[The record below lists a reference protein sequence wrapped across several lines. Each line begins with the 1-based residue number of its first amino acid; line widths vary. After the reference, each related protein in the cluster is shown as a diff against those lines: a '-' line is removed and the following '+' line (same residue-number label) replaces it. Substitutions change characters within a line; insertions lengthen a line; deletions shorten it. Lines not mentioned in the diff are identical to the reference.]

1 MVHPVQVG
9 KRTRMSFARV
19 EDVSEIPNLIEVQ
32 LDSYKWFLR
41 EGLYEVFDDI
51 NPIGNFTGNLVLE
64 FVDFKLDMD
73 NIKYSVEECKERDA
87 TYAAPLKVFVRLQNT
102 ETLEIKEQEVFM
114 GELPLMTEQGTF
126 VINGAERVIV
136 SQLVRSPGVYYNFN
150 RDKSGKKLFASTV
163 IPNRGAWLEYETDSN
178 DIIYVRIDKTRKL
191 PITILAR
198 ALGYGTD
205 QELVDYFGED
215 ERFKATIEKDNTKTK
230 EEALLEIYRRLRPG
244 EPPTVDSAIQLIDT
258 LFFDAKRYDLSRVG
272 RYKFN
277 KKLAL
282 NLRIANQIA
291 ASDVVNPST
300 GEIIVEKGNKI
311 SRETA
316 EEIQNAGINMVDVL
330 VEDKVVRVIGNY
342 FVDLAKQVPF
352 DVSDL
357 NIKEAVHY
365 PVLKEILDNFSDE
378 ETIKQEIKKNI
389 TRLIPKHIVKDDIFA
404 TISYELGLPYDIGH
418 VDDIDHLANR
428 RLRSVGELLQ
438 NQYRIGLSRMERVV
452 KERMT
457 IQDQE
462 VITPQ
467 MLINIRPVAA
477 AIKEF
482 FGSSQLSQFMDQ
494 TNPLS
499 ELTHK
504 RRLSA
509 LGPGGLSRE
518 RAGFE
523 VRDVHHSH
531 YGRMCPIE
539 TPEGPN
545 IGLINSLAT
554 YARVNEY
561 GFIETPYRIVDKKN
575 KRATME
581 IRYFTADEE
590 DQYLVAQAK
599 EPLDEN
605 GYFVDKKVT
614 VRKQE
619 ETLVVPAEEVDLMDV
634 SPRQIVSVA
643 TAMIPFLENDD
654 ASRALMGS
662 NMQRQAVP
670 LLKPQAPIVGTGIEY
685 KAAVDSGVLPKAK
698 NKGVVE
704 YVSGSEI
711 RVRRDEDGGLDVY
724 KLLKFKRSNSGT
736 CINQRPIVDKGEIVF
751 KNQVLADGPSTDL
764 GEIALGKNI
773 RMGFITWEGYNYE
786 DAMLISEELVREDV
800 FTSMHIEEYECE
812 ARDTK
817 LGAEEITRDIPNVSE
832 DTLKDIDERGIIR
845 IGAEVRAGD
854 ILVGKVTPKGETE
867 LTAEERLLR
876 AIFGEKAREVR
887 DTSLRVPHGEAGIIV
902 DIKVFTREN
911 GDDLSPGV
919 NELVRCYIAQ
929 KRKISV
935 GDKMA
940 GRHGNKGVISR
951 VLPEEDMPFL
961 PDGRP
966 LQICLNPLGVP
977 SRMNIGQVLEV
988 HLGWAASALG
998 WHIATPVFDG
1008 ATEEDIEECLEKAGY
1023 NVNGKTILYDG
1034 RTGEP
1039 FDNEVTVGIMYIL
1052 KLHHLVDDKIHAR
1065 STGPYSL
1072 VTQQPLG
1079 GKAQFGGQR
1088 FGEMEVWALE
1098 AYGAA
1103 YTLQEILTVKS
1114 DDVIGRVKTY
1124 EAIIKGENISK
1135 PGIPES
1141 FKVLLKELQS
1151 LALEVT
1157 VLDEDGNEVQMAE
1170 TIDYGD
1176 EDLTPLIEGNSFLK
1190 SEEGESFTNAGY
1202 SAVSGEQG
1210 DEVLLGFDESDSE
1223 EMDEEMDM
1231 PDDFDPSSILDDDF
1245 E

>member
-9 KRTRMSFARV
+9 KRTRMSFGKV
-19 EDVSEIPNLIEVQ
+19 KDVTEMPNLIEVQ
-32 LDSYKWFLR
+32 LDSYQWFLK
-41 EGLYEVFDDI
+41 EGLHEVFDDV
-51 NPIGNFTGNLVLE
+51 NPITNFTGNLVLE
-64 FVDFKLDMD
+64 FVDYKLDME

-87 TYAAPLKVFVRLQNT
+87 TYAAPLKVSVRLQNN
-102 ETLEIKEQEVFM
+102 ETGEIKEQEVFM
-114 GELPLMTEQGTF
+114 GDFPLMTEQGTF
-126 VINGAERVIV
+126 IINGAERVIV
-136 SQLVRSPGVYYNFN
+136 SQLVRSPGVYYNYSV
-150 RDKSGKKLFASTV
+150 DKTGKKLYSSTV

-191 PITILAR
+191 PISILGR
-198 ALGYGTD
+198 AMGLGSD
-205 QELVDYFGED
+205 QELLEYFGED

-230 EEALLEIYRRLRPG
+230 EEALLEIYKRLRPG
-244 EPPTVDSAIQLIDT
+244 EPPTVDSAISLIDS

-282 NLRIANQIA
+282 NLRLINQVA
-291 ASDVVNPST
+291 AEDVVNPQT
-300 GEIIVEKGNKI
+300 GEIIVEQGQKI
-311 SRETA
+311 SRSKA
-316 EEIQNAGINMVDVL
+316 EEIQNVGINSVDIL
-330 VEDKVVRVIGNY
+330 VEDRVVRVIGNH
-342 FVDLAKQVPF
+342 FVDITKH
-352 DVSDL
+352 VSFNIDEL
-357 NIKEAVHY
+357 NIKELVHY
-365 PVLKEILDNFSDE
+365 PTLKEILDNYDDE
-378 ETIKQEIKKNI
+378 ATIKEEIKRNI
-389 TRLIPKHIVKDDIFA
+389 NRLIPKHIIREDIFA
-404 TISYELGLPYDIGH
+404 TISYELGLPYEVGY
-418 VDDIDHLANR
+418 VDDIDHLGNR

-438 NQYRIGLSRMERVV
+438 NQFRIGLSRMERVV

-462 VITPQ
+462 AITPQ

-554 YARVNEY
+554 YAKVNEY
-561 GFIETPYRIVDKKN
+561 GFMETPYRVIDKEKGII
-575 KRATME
+575 TDE

-590 DQYLVAQAK
+590 DLYLVAQAK
-599 EPLDEN
+599 EPISEDRK
-605 GYFVDKKVT
+605 FVDSRVT
-614 VRKQE
+614 VRYKHE
-619 ETLVVPAEEVDLMDV
+619 VLVVNAEEVDLIDV

-670 LLKPQAPIVGTGIEY
+670 LLKPQAPIVGTGIEF

-698 NKGVVE
+698 NAGIVV
-704 YVSGSEI
+704 YVSASEI
-711 RVRRDEDGGLDVY
+711 RIKRDVDGGIDTY
-724 KLLKFKRSNSGT
+724 NLLKFKRSNQGT
-736 CINQRPIVDKGEIVF
+736 CINQRPLVDKGEIVF

-764 GEIALGKNI
+764 GEISLGKNI

-800 FTSMHIEEYECE
+800 FTSIHIEEYECE

-817 LGAEEITRDIPNVSE
+817 LGPEEITRDIPNVSE
-832 DTLKDIDERGIIR
+832 DALKDIDDRGIIR
-845 IGAEVRAGD
+845 IGAEVRSGD

-902 DIKVFTREN
+902 DVKVFTREN
-911 GDDLSPGV
+911 GDELNPGV

-988 HLGWAASALG
+988 HLGWAASQLG

-1008 ATEEDIEECLEKAGY
+1008 ATENDIEECLEKAGY
-1023 NVNGKTILYDG
+1023 NANGKTVLYDG
-1034 RTGEP
+1034 RTGEA
-1039 FDNEVTVGIMYIL
+1039 FDNLVTVGIMYIL
-1052 KLHHLVDDKIHAR
+1052 KLAHLVDDKIHAR

-1103 YTLQEILTVKS
+1103 HTLQEILTVKS
-1114 DDVIGRVKTY
+1114 DDVVGRVKTY
-1124 EAIIKGENISK
+1124 EAIVKGENIPE
-1135 PGIPES
+1135 PGVPES
-1141 FKVLLKELQS
+1141 FKVLIKELQA
-1151 LALEVT
+1151 LCLDVRVLNDENQEVKLKEFAEEDMADLEV
-1157 VLDEDGNEVQMAE
+1157 N
-1170 TIDYGD
+1170 
-1176 EDLTPLIEGNSFLK
+1176 IEGT
-1190 SEEGESFTNAGY
+1190 EELVTNEG
-1202 SAVSGEQG
+1202 SNG
-1210 DEVLLGFDESDSE
+1210 DDSYTVVEE
-1223 EMDEEMDM
+1223 EMEEEVEFENFPLDGFHEEELEL
-1231 PDDFDPSSILDDDF
+1231 DDFVND
-1245 E
+1245 EH

>member
-19 EDVSEIPNLIEVQ
+19 KDVTEMPNLIEVQ
-32 LDSYKWFLR
+32 LDSYDWFLR
-41 EGLYEVFDDI
+41 EGLHEVFDDI
-51 NPIGNFTGNLVLE
+51 NPISNFTGNLILE
-64 FVDFKLDMD
+64 FVDYKLDMD

-87 TYAAPLKVFVRLQNT
+87 TYAAPLKVSVRLQNE
-102 ETLEIKEQEVFM
+102 ETGEIKEQEVFM
-114 GELPLMTEQGTF
+114 GDFPLMTEQGTF

-136 SQLVRSPGVYYNFN
+136 SQLVRSPGVYYSVS
-150 RDKSGKKLFASTV
+150 RDKSGKKLFSSTV

-198 ALGYGTD
+198 AMGFGTD
-205 QELVDYFGED
+205 QELLEYFGED
-215 ERFKATIEKDNTKTK
+215 ERFIATIEKDNTKTK
-230 EEALLEIYRRLRPG
+230 EEALLEIYKRLRPG
-244 EPPTVDSAIQLIDT
+244 EPPTVDSAVSLIDS
-258 LFFDAKRYDLSRVG
+258 LFFDAKRYDLSKVG

-300 GEIIVEKGNKI
+300 GEIMVQEGEKI
-311 SRETA
+311 SRLMA
-316 EEIQNAGINMVDVL
+316 EEIQNVGINSVDVL
-330 VEDKVVRVIGNY
+330 VEDKVLKVIGNN
-342 FVDLAKQVPF
+342 FVDINKHISF
-352 DVSDL
+352 DISDL
-357 NIKEAVHY
+357 NIKELVHY
-365 PVLKEILDNFSDE
+365 PTLKEILDNFSDE
-378 ETIKQEIKKNI
+378 VSIKKEIKKNI
-389 TRLIPKHIVKDDIFA
+389 NKLIPKHIIKEDIFA
-404 TISYELGLPYDIGH
+404 TISYEIGLAYEVGY
-418 VDDIDHLANR
+418 VDDIDHLGNR

-438 NQYRIGLSRMERVV
+438 NQFRIGLSRMERVV

-462 VITPQ
+462 AITPQ

-554 YARVNEY
+554 YAKVNEY
-561 GFIETPYRIVDKKN
+561 GFIETPYRIVDKEN
-575 KRATME
+575 QRVTNE

-599 EPLDEN
+599 EPLDAD
-605 GYFVDKKVT
+605 GHFVDSKIT
-614 VRKQE
+614 VRNKE
-619 ETLVVPAEEVDLMDV
+619 EFFVVPAKDVDLMDV

-698 NKGVVE
+698 NAGIVT
-704 YVSGSEI
+704 YVSG
-711 RVRRDEDGGLDVY
+711 DEVKIKRESDGGIDTY
-724 KLLKFKRSNSGT
+724 KLLKFKRTNAGT
-736 CINQRPIVDKGEIVF
+736 CTNQRPIVDKGEMVF

-800 FTSMHIEEYECE
+800 FTSMHIEEYESE

-817 LGAEEITRDIPNVSE
+817 LGPEEITRDIPNVSE
-832 DTLKDIDERGIIR
+832 DALKDIDERGIIR

-911 GDDLSPGV
+911 GDDLNPGV

-988 HLGWAASALG
+988 HLGWAASQLG

-1008 ATEEDIEECLEKAGY
+1008 ATETDIEECLEKAGY
-1023 NVNGKTILYDG
+1023 NANGKTVLYDG
-1034 RTGEP
+1034 RTGEA
-1039 FDNEVTVGIMYIL
+1039 FDNLVTVGIMYIL

-1103 YTLQEILTVKS
+1103 HTLQEILTVKS
-1114 DDVIGRVKTY
+1114 DDVVGRVKTY
-1124 EAIIKGENISK
+1124 EAIVKGENIPE

-1141 FKVLLKELQS
+1141 FKVLIKELQ
-1151 LALEVT
+1151 ALCLDVKVLNENHEEVQLKEFSDDDSEDLGVNMEGT
-1157 VLDEDGNEVQMAE
+1157 EDVVNAESHEDTNDSYTVEEDAEQEVDEDFESFQLDGLQDDLVLDDFN
-1170 TIDYGD
+1170 D
-1176 EDLTPLIEGNSFLK
+1176 EH
-1190 SEEGESFTNAGY
+1190 
-1202 SAVSGEQG
+1202 
-1210 DEVLLGFDESDSE
+1210 
-1223 EMDEEMDM
+1223 
-1231 PDDFDPSSILDDDF
+1231 
-1245 E
+1245 